1 MLFSFSVYL
10 IHLLLLLFACFM
22 LLCPLHLFCLMYYL
36 LLSTCVFSN
45 CIPLFFPVFD
55 VFLSLRYVHS
65 VGRTAR
71 MGRHGTAATLYNKNS
86 SERLAIKR
94 LLAALGARDK
104 QQQKQ
109 KQQVLRRRIDSANLE
124 AIDKEV
130 RRASA
135 TES

>member
-1 MLFSFSVYL
+1 MYSQAAFLF
-10 IHLLLLLFACFM
+10 
-22 LLCPLHLFCLMYYL
+22 
-36 LLSTCVFSN
+36 LS
-45 CIPLFFPVFD
+45 VFD
-55 VFLSLRYVHS
+55 TFSSFRYVHS

-94 LLAALGARDK
+94 LLAALGARNK

-124 AIDKEV
+124 AIHKEV